1 MISKKL
7 VAASA
12 QAGGVV
18 PASVLI
24 NSGANE
30 AASVDISNVA
40 SMSVIDTISS
50 TDLSIGYGYDLDV
63 NERVVYFLNTLNDSV
78 TSLDFSTSSSLA
90 VLNTYSNATTIDSAS
105 HYAVD
110 GNRKVV
116 FVGNSASDRITSLD
130 ITNPSSISL
139 TQSALFSNSTR
150 MMALDKLND
159 VLYVSSLSSLS
170 SIDVSDPSNM
180 TTISTK
186 SLSALS
192 DHYGLEFVG
201 YVDPTGTKLIT
212 ISSAK
217 NAVCMFDVTNPAS
230 ISLLGSVKDATNI
243 PDVTF
248 LNVDW
253 SNNVAFVLGDGY
265 LSSIDISNTSSLSRL
280 DTLYD
285 ASFIGS
291 AIETIAVDAV
301 RNVLFVGA
309 RSNGDIVKAV
319 DYSTPTALTI
329 VGSITNSA
337 LTGGSV
343 VIR

>member
-12 QAGGVV
+12 QSGGVV

-30 AASVDISNVA
+30 AASIDISNVA

-50 TDLSIGYGYDLDV
+50 TDLSLGYGYGLDI

-78 TSLDFSTSSSLA
+78 TSLDFSNSSSLA
-90 VLNTYSNATTIDSAS
+90 VLDTYSNATTIDSAS

-110 GNRKVV
+110 GDRNVV
-116 FVGNSASDRITSLD
+116 FVGNSASYRITSLD

-139 TQSALFSNSTR
+139 TQSALFSHYTR

-159 VLYVSSLSSLS
+159 VLYVGWLSSLS

-180 TTISTK
+180 TLISTK
-186 SLSALS
+186 SLFSS
-192 DHYGLEFVG
+192 DHYGPEFVG

-212 ISSAK
+212 ISSVN

-285 ASFIGS
+285 ASFIGTI
-291 AIETIAVDAV
+291 IETIAVDAA

-329 VGSITNSA
+329 AGSITNSA